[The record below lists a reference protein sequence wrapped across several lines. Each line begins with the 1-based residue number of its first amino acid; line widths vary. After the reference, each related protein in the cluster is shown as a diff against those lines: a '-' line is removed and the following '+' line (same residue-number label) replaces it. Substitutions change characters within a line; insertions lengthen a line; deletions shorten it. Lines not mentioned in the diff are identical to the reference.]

1 MLKFGGKPL
10 TRGILG
16 LKHVVSI
23 KDFSRRHIEWLNEE
37 AEKMEPVFRVGSDM
51 LKGKILAT
59 LFMEPST
66 RTRLSFATA
75 MYKLGG
81 NVIGFESMEA
91 SSMAKGENL
100 NDTIKT
106 VENYCDAIVLR
117 HWLEGAA
124 KFASEISS
132 VPIINAGSGTEEHPT
147 QALLDLFTIKREMGT
162 IDGLNIA
169 IMGDLKYGRTVKS
182 LCYGLANFDVEIYL
196 VSPESLRMPEDVIR
210 YLEKRGKHVEEH
222 NSLDKIIN
230 KIDVL
235 YVTRLQKER
244 FPDIAEYE
252 KLRGSYKVDMKT
264 LSNAKKNMII
274 LHPLPRIDEIDPEV
288 DKTHHARY
296 FKQPFYGVLV
306 RMAILKNI
314 LS

>member
-1 MLKFGGKPL
+1 M
-10 TRGILG
+10 TSGILG
-16 LKHVVSI
+16 LKDVVSI
-23 KDFSRRHIEWLNEE
+23 KDFSRRQIEGLYEE
-37 AEKMEPVFRVGSDM
+37 AEKMENVFRRGSDV
-51 LKGKILAT
+51 LRGKILAT

-66 RTRLSFATA
+66 RTRLSFTTA

-81 NVIGFESMEA
+81 QVIGFESVEA
-91 SSMAKGENL
+91 SSIAKGENL
-100 NDTIKT
+100 NDTVKT

-124 KFASEISS
+124 RFASEIAN
-132 VPIINAGSGTEEHPT
+132 VPVINAGSGTEEHPT
-147 QALLDLFTIKREMGT
+147 QALLDIFTIKREVGT
-162 IDGLNIA
+162 VDGLKVA

-182 LCYGLANFDVEIYL
+182 LSYGLANFDVEIYL

-210 YLEKRGKHVEEH
+210 YLEKKKMHVEEY
-222 NSLDKIIN
+222 NTLDEIIR

-244 FPDIAEYE
+244 FPDAAEYE
-252 KLRGSYKVDMKT
+252 KLRGSYKVDVKT
-264 LSNAKKNMII
+264 LSEAKPNMIL
-274 LHPLPRIDEIDPEV
+274 LHPLPRLDEVDPEV
-288 DKTHHARY
+288 DKTPHAKY

-306 RMAILKNI
+306 RMAILKAL

>member
-1 MLKFGGKPL
+1 MLTLGGEFL
-10 TRGILG
+10 TDGILG
-16 LKHVVSI
+16 LKDVVSI
-23 KDFSRRHIEWLNEE
+23 KDFSKKHIEWIHEE
-37 AEKMEPVFRVGSDM
+37 AEKMEEVFRKGSDI

-66 RTRLSFATA
+66 RTRLSFTTA

-81 NVIGFESMEA
+81 HVIGFESVET
-91 SSMAKGENL
+91 SSIAKGENL

-106 VENYCDAIVLR
+106 VESYCDAIVLR

-124 KFASEISS
+124 KFASEIAN
-132 VPIINAGSGTEEHPT
+132 VPVINAGSGTEEHPT

-162 IDGLNIA
+162 IDGLKIA
-169 IMGDLKYGRTVKS
+169 IVGDLKYGRTVKS
-182 LCYGLANFDVEIYL
+182 LCYGLANFDVEVYL
-196 VSPESLRMPEDVIR
+196 VSPESLRMPEDIIR
-210 YLEKRGKHVEEH
+210 YLERRGKHVEEY
-222 NSLDKIIN
+222 NTVDKVIK

-244 FPDIAEYE
+244 FPDVAEYE
-252 KLRGSYKVDMKT
+252 KLRGSYKVDMRV
-264 LSNAKKNMII
+264 LSDAKPSMII
-274 LHPLPRIDEIDPEV
+274 LHPLPRLDEIEPEV
-288 DKTHHARY
+288 DRTPHAKY

-306 RMAILKNI
+306 RMAILKAL

>member
-1 MLKFGGKPL
+1 MKGS
-10 TRGILG
+10 LG
-16 LKHVVSI
+16 LRDVISI
-23 KDFSRRHIEWLNEE
+23 KDFSRKQIEWIHEE
-37 AEKMEPVFRVGSDM
+37 AEKMEGVFRTGSDI

-66 RTRLSFATA
+66 RTRLSFTTA

-81 NVIGFESMEA
+81 QVIGFESIE
-91 SSMAKGENL
+91 SSSIAKGENL

-106 VENYCDAIVLR
+106 VENYCDCIVLR

-124 KFASEISS
+124 RFASEIAS
-132 VPIINAGSGTEEHPT
+132 VPVINAGSGTEEHPT
-147 QALLDLFTIKREMGT
+147 QALLDLFTIKRELGT

-182 LCYGLANFDVEIYL
+182 LSYGLANFDVKIHL
-196 VSPESLRMPEDVIR
+196 VSPETLRMPEEVIR
-210 YLEKRGKHVEEH
+210 YLEKRGVYVEEH
-222 NSLDKIIN
+222 NTLNEIIG

-244 FPDIAEYE
+244 FPDPTEYE
-252 KLRGSYKVDMKT
+252 KLRGSYKVNVKT
-264 LSNAKKNMII
+264 LSEAKPSMIL
-274 LHPLPRIDEIDPEV
+274 LHPLPRLDEVDPEV
-288 DKTHHARY
+288 DRTVHAKY

-306 RMAILKNI
+306 RMAILKA
-314 LS
+314 LLA

>member
-1 MLKFGGKPL
+1 M
-10 TRGILG
+10 TNGILG
-16 LKHVVSI
+16 LRDVVSI
-23 KDFSRRHIEWLNEE
+23 KDFSRRQIEWLCEE
-37 AEKMEPVFRVGSDM
+37 AEKMEDVFRGGSDA

-81 NVIGFESMEA
+81 QVIGFENVEV

-100 NDTIKT
+100 SDTIKT

-124 KFASEISS
+124 KFASEIAN
-132 VPIINAGSGTEEHPT
+132 VPVINAGSGTEEHPT
-147 QALLDLFTIKREMGT
+147 QALLDIFTIKREMGT
-162 IDGLNIA
+162 IDGLKIA

-182 LCYGLANFDVEIYL
+182 LSYGLANFDVEIYF

-210 YLEKRGKHVEEH
+210 YLEKKKMHIEEYRM
-222 NSLDKIIN
+222 LDEIIK

-235 YVTRLQKER
+235 YITRLQKER
-244 FPDIAEYE
+244 FPDVTEYE
-252 KLRGSYKVDMKT
+252 KLRGSYKVDIRT
-264 LSNAKKNMII
+264 LSEAKPNMIL
-274 LHPLPRIDEIDPEV
+274 LHPLPRLDEVDPEV
-288 DKTHHARY
+288 DRTVHAKY
-296 FKQPFYGVLV
+296 FKQPFYGVLT
-306 RMAILKNI
+306 RMALLKA
-314 LS
+314 LLA